1 MGKCTLFV
9 PCSQFVLSKRVLAC
23 FTPQWPDLSLG
34 LPRRR
39 HLSKDR
45 PRENQNAWLLRPA
58 SGSCASHRLFQDG
71 CDCFAEACPQQPP
84 APTKT
89 GDTEL
94 ERPLRFV
101 HQIRAMRILSKR
113 LESLTA

>member
-9 PCSQFVLSKRVLAC
+9 PCSQYVLSIRVLAC
-23 FTPQWPDLSLG
+23 FNHQWHDLSLG

-39 HLSKDR
+39 HLRKAS

-58 SGSCASHRLFQDG
+58 SGSCASLRLFLDG
-71 CDCFAEACPQQPP
+71 FDCFAEACPQQHP

-89 GDTEL
+89 GDPEL